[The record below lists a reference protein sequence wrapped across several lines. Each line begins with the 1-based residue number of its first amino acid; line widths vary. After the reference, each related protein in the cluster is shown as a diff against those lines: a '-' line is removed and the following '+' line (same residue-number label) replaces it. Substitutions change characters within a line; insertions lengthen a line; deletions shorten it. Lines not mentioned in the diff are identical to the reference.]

1 MIHQHGKVMNRQTQ
15 KQKKQTKSSRP
26 QQIGQIMTGL
36 ADNPEFILYN
46 ILKAK
51 KA

>member
-1 MIHQHGKVMNRQTQ
+1 MTKTTRKKRQSRGKNEP
-15 KQKKQTKSSRP
+15 KLIKG
-26 QQIGQIMTGL
+26 IIDGL